1 MNLSDPADRLLI
13 DHLRRRS
20 AASVSE
26 LMDLLGVTAT
36 AVRQRLNRLM
46 ADGLIGRQLD
56 RPTDGEA
63 TGRGRPSYRYSLTE
77 RGRSGAGD
85 NYQDLA
91 QAMWQEIRSIPD
103 PAIRAGAVK
112 RVANRLAERYSPSID
127 GEDLKQRMLEMTRLL
142 GEREVPVELDESS
155 GLPVLTLLA
164 CPYPKL
170 AENDRTVCAMEKVLL
185 SEVLGEAVRLSECR
199 LDGGGCCSFTP
210 SRGDRRREPTESL
223 PKVTLSD
230 DLHATDGTAGAV
242 EIVLAEE
249 AVR

>member
-1 MNLSDPADRLLI
+1 MAVADPADRLLV
-13 DHLRRRS
+13 DHLRRNS

-46 ADGLIGRQLD
+46 GEGVIQREIDRPADG
-56 RPTDGEA
+56 EHS
-63 TGRGRPSYRYSLTE
+63 GRGRPSYRYSLTDA
-77 RGRSGAGD
+77 GRRGAGD

-103 PAIRAGAVK
+103 PTIRAGAVK
-112 RVANRLAERYSPSID
+112 RVANRLAERYSDSVD
-127 GEDLKQRMLEMTRLL
+127 GNDLRQRMEEVTRLL
-142 GEREVPVELDESS
+142 GEREVPVDVDESG

-170 AENDRTVCAMEKVLL
+170 AETDRTVCAMEKVLM
-185 SEVLGEAVRLSECR
+185 SEILGEGVRLSECR

-210 SRGDRRREPTESL
+210 SRASRERVA
-223 PKVTLSD
+223 PKEA
-230 DLHATDGTAGAV
+230 AT
-242 EIVLAEE
+242 
-249 AVR
+249 

>member
-1 MNLSDPADRLLI
+1 MSPSDPADRLLI
-13 DHLRRRS
+13 DHLRRGS

-46 ADGLIGRQLD
+46 GAGLVQRELD
-56 RPTDGEA
+56 RPANGTQ
-63 TGRGRPSYRYSLTE
+63 TGRGRPSYRYSLTDAGR
-77 RGRSGAGD
+77 RGSGD

-103 PAIRAGAVK
+103 ASIRAGAVK
-112 RVANRLAERYSPSID
+112 RVANRLAERYSDSVD
-127 GEDLKQRMLEMTRLL
+127 GEDLRQRMQEVTRLL
-142 GEREVPVELDESS
+142 GEREVPVDVDESG

-185 SEVLGEAVRLSECR
+185 SEILGEGVRLSECR

-210 SRGDRRREPTESL
+210 SRAARTPATVAQPVSL
-223 PKVTLSD
+223 PQ
-230 DLHATDGTAGAV
+230 
-242 EIVLAEE
+242 E
-249 AVR
+249 AAS